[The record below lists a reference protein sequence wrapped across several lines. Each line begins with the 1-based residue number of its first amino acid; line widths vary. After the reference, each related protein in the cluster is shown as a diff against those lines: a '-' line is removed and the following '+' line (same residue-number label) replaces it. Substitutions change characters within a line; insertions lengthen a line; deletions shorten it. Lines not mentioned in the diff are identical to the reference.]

1 MMPTLFA
8 AAVNTAAW
16 SPKTAIVM
24 ILCNVMAIA
33 VAKATV
39 QQPNVGAMPPSPN
52 MFGGFSLGTIIG
64 ATSLGHIIGVG
75 AIIGLS
81 SMGVI

>member
-1 MMPTLFA
+1 MMPSLLA
-8 AAVNTAAW
+8 AAVETSAW

-24 ILCNVMAIA
+24 ISCNIMAIA

-39 QQPNVGAMPPSPN
+39 KQPSVGAMPPSPE

-64 ATSLGHIIGVG
+64 ATSLGHVLGFG
-75 AIIGLS
+75 AILGLG
-81 SMGVI
+81 SMGML

>member
-1 MMPTLFA
+1 MMPTLL
-8 AAVNTAAW
+8 AAVGTTSAW

-24 ILCNVMAIA
+24 IACNILAIA

-39 QQPNVGAMPPSPN
+39 KNPSVGAMPPSPDL
-52 MFGGFSLGTIIG
+52 FGGFSIGTILG
-64 ATSLGHIIGVG
+64 ATSFGHLLGFG
-75 AIIGLS
+75 AILGLS

>member
-1 MMPTLFA
+1 MMPTLLA
-8 AAVNTAAW
+8 AAVDTVTW

-39 QQPNVGAMPPSPN
+39 QQPAVGAMPPSPE

-64 ATSLGHIIGVG
+64 ATSLGHVLGFG
-75 AIIGLS
+75 AIMGLTN
-81 SMGVI
+81 MGML